1 MDRGGG
7 VAPLRIGWF
16 LGVVGRERAVAANYF
31 LKFEPQIKGESM
43 QDVYKDQIEILSFSW
58 GVTQAGG
65 YSYGSGGT
73 SAKAN
78 LHDFS
83 VSFRMSPASPK
94 LMQFSASGKHL
105 DSAVFT
111 ALEASETP
119 QKYLEITLTDVVI
132 SSYQT
137 GGSGDDKPI
146 ESMTLNFA
154 QVKQEYFKQDDSGVV
169 TSAATGSW
177 NQQKGGKSD

>member
-1 MDRGGG
+1 M
-7 VAPLRIGWF
+7 
-16 LGVVGRERAVAANYF
+16 AANYF
-31 LKFEPQIKGESM
+31 LKFSPEIAGESM
-43 QDVYKDQIEILSFSW
+43 QSGYEGQIEILSFSW
-58 GVTQAGG
+58 GVSQAGG

-78 LHDFS
+78 LQDLS
-83 VSFRMSPASPK
+83 ASFRMNPSSPK
-94 LMQFSASGKHL
+94 IMQYCATGKHL
-105 DSAVFT
+105 DSAVLT
-111 ALEASETP
+111 CLEASETP

-154 QVKQEYFKQDDSGVV
+154 QVKKEYFKQDDSGAV
-169 TSAATGSW
+169 TSAGTGQF
-177 NQQKGGKSD
+177 NQQTGKTS

>member
-1 MDRGGG
+1 M
-7 VAPLRIGWF
+7 
-16 LGVVGRERAVAANYF
+16 AANIF
-31 LKFEPQIKGESM
+31 LKFEPDIKGESM
-43 QDVYKDQIEILSFSW
+43 QTGYTGQIEILSYSW
-58 GVTQAGG
+58 GVSQAGG

-78 LHDFS
+78 LQDLS
-83 VSFRMSPASPK
+83 VSFRMCPASPK
-94 LMQFSASGKHL
+94 LMQYCASGKHL
-105 DSAVFT
+105 DSAT
-111 ALEASETP
+111 LTCLEASETP
-119 QKYLEITLTDVVI
+119 QKYQEIVLTDVVI

-154 QVKQEYFKQDDSGVV
+154 QVKQEYFKQDDKGVV

-177 NQQKGGKSD
+177 NQQKSATAG

>member
-1 MDRGGG
+1 M
-7 VAPLRIGWF
+7 
-16 LGVVGRERAVAANYF
+16 AANSF
-31 LKFEPQIKGESM
+31 LKFDPEIKGESK
-43 QDVYKDQIEILSFSW
+43 QTGHEGQIEILSHSW

-78 LHDFS
+78 VHDLHL
-83 VSFRMSPASPK
+83 SFRMSPASPK
-94 LMQFSASGKHL
+94 LFQYCATGKHL
-105 DSAVFT
+105 DSAT
-111 ALEASETP
+111 LTLLEASETP
-119 QKYLEITLTDVVI
+119 QKYMELTLTDVVI

-154 QVKQEYFKQDDSGVV
+154 KVKQEYFVQDDKGVV
-169 TSAATGSW
+169 TSAATGTW
-177 NQQKGGKSD
+177 NQQKATAS

>member
-1 MDRGGG
+1 M
-7 VAPLRIGWF
+7 
-16 LGVVGRERAVAANYF
+16 AANYF
-31 LKFEPQIKGESM
+31 LKFTPEIKGESK
-43 QDVYKDQIEILSFSW
+43 QKSYEDQIEILSFSW
-58 GVTQAGG
+58 GVSQAGG

-78 LHDFS
+78 LQDLS
-83 VSFRMSPASPK
+83 VSFRMNPSSPK
-94 LMQFSASGKHL
+94 IMQYCATGKHL
-105 DSAVFT
+105 DSAVLT
-111 ALEASETP
+111 CLEASETP

-154 QVKQEYFKQDDSGVV
+154 QVKKEYFKQDDNGAV
-169 TSAATGSW
+169 TSAGTGQF
-177 NQQKGGKSD
+177 NQQTAATT

>member
-1 MDRGGG
+1 M
-7 VAPLRIGWF
+7 
-16 LGVVGRERAVAANYF
+16 F
-31 LKFEPQIKGESM
+31 LKFDPEIQGESM
-43 QDVYKDQIEILSFSW
+43 QSGYEGQIEILSFSW

-78 LHDFS
+78 VHDLS
-83 VSFRMSPASPK
+83 VSFRMCPASPK
-94 LMQFSASGKHL
+94 LMQYCATGKHL
-105 DSAVFT
+105 DSAVLT
-111 ALEASETP
+111 CLEASETP
-119 QKYLEITLTDVVI
+119 QKYLEVTLTDVVI

-154 QVKQEYFKQDDSGVV
+154 KIKKEYFKQDDKGVV
-169 TSAATGSW
+169 TSAGTGSW
-177 NQQKGGKSD
+177 NQQTASTD